1 MLIFQGVGRT
11 NGGELK
17 VIALAVGDAIPAGS
31 VMHEGLA
38 ISSDGYLYV
47 VIS

>member
-11 NGGELK
+11 NGALN
-17 VIALAVGDAIPAGS
+17 VIALPAGAAPPAGS
-31 VMHEGLA
+31 VITGGIARLN
-38 ISSDGYLYV
+38 GYLYV